1 MLQTYPYIISNNKIK
16 SIFEKIQTAAKPS
29 KFTHEFLKRLGFNSS
44 NDRAMI
50 PILKTLGFLTEDGTP
65 TEYYDRLKDSADH
78 PYVLGERI
86 RELYKDL
93 FTINTEIYKA
103 SDQEI
108 RDAISRT
115 TGREVLAVKR
125 YAATFKSLVALAKFD
140 SPSIEK
146 QITSDEKQITSES
159 EQGDVEEIP
168 EEERLKADFHYNIQI
183 HLPATTDITVY
194 NKIFKSLRDNLLR

>member
-1 MLQTYPYIISNNKIK
+1 MPQTYPYIISNNKIK
-16 SIFEKIQTAAKPS
+16 SIFEKIQTAARPS

-44 NDRAMI
+44 NDRAII

-86 RELYKDL
+86 KELYKDL

-103 SDQEI
+103 SGQEI
-108 RDAISRT
+108 KDAISRT
-115 TGREVLAVKR
+115 TGKEVSAVKR
-125 YAATFKSLVALAKFD
+125 CAATFKSLAALAKFD
-140 SPSIEK
+140 SRSTKK
-146 QITSDEKQITSES
+146 QIVLES

-194 NKIFKSLRDNLLR
+194 NKIFKSLKDNLLR